1 MDIANARIG
10 VKNRELP
17 FISDMQRN
25 LFLSQLDKKE
35 QELLGSVDGQK
46 DDSYDKLVK
55 DDQQVD
61 STPSV
66 KAPAF
71 RVVEKVD
78 RDSGFDR
85 IAKDILKFYLDG
97 YIINP
102 INDIVSSAE
111 IISNIIDRGT
121 VSIGVSGNASLFAAG
136 GLNGNIGLV
145 MDTDGDVGLVKTYG
159 GFGGIPT
166 LSIVGFASISNAPVV
181 QSERATVLVGKFVLL
196 RTNLIS

>member
-181 QSERATVLVGKFVLL
+181 QSERATVLVG
-196 RTNLIS
+196 NLCF